1 MESQDNKLN
10 TRVTLLI
17 RLRNKYDDDSWEDFT
32 NYYSSYVYAV
42 LKGMGVDF
50 SELDDMKQRILLKLW
65 KNLPDFEYQPE
76 KGSFRSW
83 LCTVIRR
90 TVYNYFRSK
99 KNTSE
104 LKSEKIVNAEVDK
117 IAEKEWMIHIASL
130 AWANISEGFSDTV
143 KETYVRLSNG
153 ENADDIANTLQISR
167 GSVYVYKERIQKAL
181 RKEVRRLNSEL
192 S

>member
-17 RLRNKYDDDSWEDFT
+17 RLRNKYDDDSWEEFT
-32 NYYSSYVYAV
+32 NYYGNYVYAV

-50 SELDDMKQRILLKLW
+50 SELDDMNQSILLKLW
-65 KNLPDFEYQPE
+65 KSLPDFEYQPE

-90 TVYNYFRSK
+90 TVFNYFRDK
-99 KNTSE
+99 KDTSE
-104 LKSEKIVNAEVDK
+104 LRTEDAVKADVER
-117 IAEKEWMIHIASL
+117 IAEREWMVHIASL
-130 AWANISEGFSDTV
+130 AWENIKDDFSDTV

-153 ENADDIANTLQISR
+153 KNADEIAESMNISR

-181 RKEVRRLNSEL
+181 RREVRKLNRDL
-192 S
+192 T

>member
-17 RLRNKYDDDSWEDFT
+17 RLRNKYDNDSWEEFT

-50 SELDDMKQRILLKLW
+50 SELDDMKQHILLKLW
-65 KNLPDFEYQPE
+65 QNLPEFEYQPE

-90 TVYNYFRSK
+90 TVYNYFRDK

-104 LKSEKIVNAEVDK
+104 LKSEDIVNAEVDK
-117 IAEKEWMIHIASL
+117 IADREWMLHIASL
-130 AWANISEGFSDTV
+130 AWDNIAEDFSDTV

-153 ENADDIANTLQISR
+153 ENADDIAQVLKISR
-167 GSVYVYKERIQKAL
+167 GSVYVYKERVQKAL
-181 RKEVRRLNSEL
+181 RKEVRRLNTEL
-192 S
+192 G

>member
-17 RLRNKYDDDSWEDFT
+17 RLRNKHDDDSWEEFT

-50 SELDDMKQRILLKLW
+50 SELDDMKQSILLKLW
-65 KNLPDFEYQPE
+65 KNLPEFEYKPE

-90 TVYNYFRSK
+90 TVYNYFRDK
-99 KNTSE
+99 KNTAE
-104 LKSEKIVNAEVDK
+104 LKPEDTVNSEVEK

-130 AWANISEGFSDTV
+130 AWDNIANDFSETV
-143 KETYVRLSNG
+143 KETYVRLSKG
-153 ENADDIANTLQISR
+153 ENTDDIAEALKISR
-167 GSVYVYKERIQKAL
+167 GSVYVYKDRIQKAL
-181 RKEVRRLNSEL
+181 RKEVRRLNTEL
-192 S
+192 G

>member
-17 RLRNKYDDDSWEDFT
+17 RLRNKYDNDSWEEFT

-50 SELDDMKQRILLKLW
+50 SELDDMKQSILLKLW
-65 KNLPDFEYQPE
+65 KNLPEFEYRPE

-90 TVYNYFRSK
+90 SVYNYFRDK
-99 KNTSE
+99 KNTAE
-104 LKSEKIVNAEVDK
+104 LKSEDSVNAEVEK
-117 IAEKEWMIHIASL
+117 IAEREWMVHIASL
-130 AWANISEGFSDTV
+130 AWDSIAEDFSDTV

-153 ENADDIANTLQISR
+153 ESADDIAAILKITR
-167 GSVYVYKERIQKAL
+167 GSVYVYKERVQKAL
-181 RKEVRRLNSEL
+181 RKEVRRLNTEL
-192 S
+192 G